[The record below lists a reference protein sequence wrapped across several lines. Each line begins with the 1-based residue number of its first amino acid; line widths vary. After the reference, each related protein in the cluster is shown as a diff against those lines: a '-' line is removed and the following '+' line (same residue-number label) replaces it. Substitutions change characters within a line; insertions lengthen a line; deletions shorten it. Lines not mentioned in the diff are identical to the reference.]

1 MFPISVAT
9 VVIKVAYAYQSLT
22 VETVGSAVAQI
33 LPSNLR
39 HRCAGDGIQGLTY
52 ASSVC
57 ELTYP
62 GLFLKGVGHVWF
74 SRLYKGDT
82 VVFTLA

>member
-22 VETVGSAVAQI
+22 VETAGSAVAQI

-39 HRCAGDGIQGLTY
+39 HLCAGDGIQGLTY
-52 ASSVC
+52 ASSAS
-57 ELTYP
+57 ELVYL
-62 GLFLKGVGHVWF
+62 GLFLKSVGHVWF
-74 SRLYKGDT
+74 SHLYKGDT
-82 VVFTLA
+82 LVFTLA